1 MPRGHPLP
9 HLLSLLPRSGRS
21 ALVRPTTWPETSFY
35 QITRTKLK
43 FRPTGSG
50 ASSSSASASGST
62 SSEGNESGATT
73 GTEGSLKAHGK
84 AWGLMF
90 WDGKYTPPTSPLALP
105 ATEIRKALKR
115 SWVSVDPSTLPAS
128 VQDELRRSTQRVKE
142 GEEGR
147 RRVIRERRGARAV
160 RSAERSAERSAGER
174 A

>member
-43 FRPTGSG
+43 FRPTGS
-50 ASSSSASASGST
+50 ASASASASASGST
-62 SSEGNESGATT
+62 PSEGQESGAAMT
-73 GTEGSLKAHGK
+73 GTEGGLKAHGK

-128 VQDELRRSTQRVKE
+128 VQDELRKSTQRVKE

-147 RRVIRERRGARAV
+147 RRVIRERREARAG
-160 RSAERSAERSAGER
+160 RLAERSAGER
-174 A
+174 V